1 MIDRPNDL
9 NTEKAGQSLSC
20 MESTYSHQTNH
31 PCAVVLCSFIGTSGM
46 HVARLVHIRR
56 VGDESTSKFS
66 V

>member
-1 MIDRPNDL
+1 MYGIDVFASN
-9 NTEKAGQSLSC
+9 
-20 MESTYSHQTNH
+20 ESPLRGGSMLVY
-31 PCAVVLCSFIGTSGM
+31 GTSGM